1 MDEKIARFGSESP
14 QREWLCR
21 CSDDDE
27 ELAVCNVGVSSGDV
41 EIFGPEFQGYFRLR
55 GSEIAVFR
63 RALDEA
69 AVLAAEDL
77 DRREARLSEQREAR
91 RELQPAEQRE
101 VQPVEQ
107 REVQPSNR

>member
-27 ELAVCNVGVSSGDV
+27 EMAVCNVGVSSGDV
-41 EIFGPEFQGYFRLR
+41 EIFGPELQGYFRLR

-77 DRREARLSEQREAR
+77 ARREARPDA
-91 RELQPAEQRE
+91 
-101 VQPVEQ
+101 
-107 REVQPSNR
+107 QPSNR

>member
-27 ELAVCNVGVSSGDV
+27 EMAVCTVGVASGDV
-41 EIFGPEFQGYFRLR
+41 EVFGPEYQGYFRLR
-55 GSEIAVFR
+55 SSEIAVFR

-69 AVLAAEDL
+69 ITVAEQDLARKA
-77 DRREARLSEQREAR
+77 AR
-91 RELQPAEQRE
+91 RAEPEPQSSKR
-101 VQPVEQ
+101 
-107 REVQPSNR
+107 